1 MVMISRSRS
10 VLECVSV
17 QDKIS
22 LEYIL
27 HDIPQSGVIEDLIG
41 GWIRD
46 LADLLAEEA
55 ERQFAI
61 GDDRGVDV
69 IVSRIMVVM
78 IRAYCIVHPYIGT
91 KNICV

>member
-10 VLECVSV
+10 VLVCVSV
-17 QDKIS
+17 QNKIS

-27 HDIPQSGVIEDLIG
+27 HDISESGVIEDLIG

-46 LADLLAEEA
+46 LTDLLAEEA

-69 IVSRIMVVM
+69 VVSRIMVVM
-78 IRAYCIVHPYIGT
+78 IRA
-91 KNICV
+91 